1 MHFVGNG
8 FIIPQSTVMFT
19 SQLNLILLNIQARL
33 LHIFKSERKYIG
45 IVVQNKILYAIDSDK
60 NFINQIKL
68 YLL

>member
-1 MHFVGNG
+1 
-8 FIIPQSTVMFT
+8 MFT

>member
-1 MHFVGNG
+1 
-8 FIIPQSTVMFT
+8 MFT
-19 SQLNLILLNIQARL
+19 SQLNLILLNIHARL

-68 YLL
+68 YLLWNLFQKF

>member
-1 MHFVGNG
+1 
-8 FIIPQSTVMFT
+8 MFT
-19 SQLNLILLNIQARL
+19 SQLNLILLNIHARL